1 MKPITTL
8 IIPVIAFFVL
18 AFTIKNYNQKSVHDF
33 TLKTIEGK
41 DLNLS
46 SLKGK
51 KLLIVNVASQCGF
64 TPQYK
69 NLQALSDKYKDKL
82 AVIGFPANNFGSQEP
97 GSNTE
102 IKSFC
107 TKNYGVT
114 FTMMEKISVSGED
127 MHPLYKFLSTKD
139 LNGTVDKAPNW
150 NFCKY
155 LIDENGKVI
164 KFFPSKVD
172 PLSEDI
178 ISLL

>member
-18 AFTIKNYNQKSVHDF
+18 AFSIKHYSQKSVHDF
-33 TLKTIEGK
+33 SLNTIEGK
-41 DLNLS
+41 ELKLS

-51 KLLIVNVASQCGF
+51 KLLLVNVASQCGF

-82 AVIGFPANNFGSQEP
+82 VVIGFPANNFGSQEP
-97 GSNTE
+97 GTNSE

-114 FTMMEKISVSGED
+114 FTMMEKISVAGED
-127 MHPLYKFLSTKD
+127 MHPLYKFLSSKE
-139 LNGTVDKAPNW
+139 LNGSVDKAPNW

-155 LIDENGKVI
+155 LVDENGKVL
-164 KFFPSKVD
+164 KFFSSRVD
-172 PLSEDI
+172 PLSEEI
-178 ISLL
+178 TSLL